1 MTRTLR
7 TLLLS
12 AAALGALA
20 TAAAATPSTPP
31 PFDPAPTG
39 MGSMHAAGTTPMHT
53 NTGSMAAMH
62 TAMSADPGVHD
73 AMLDEPAM
81 QAHMAEYGL
90 DVEQMRQW
98 HETGTSVAQIHAALA
113 AQGVDVDAMQADCPM
128 LTSMGSMHRDGAHHD
143 TPGGDGS

>member
-1 MTRTLR
+1 MNRTLR

-31 PFDPAPTG
+31 PLDGAMTG
-39 MGSMHAAGTTPMHT
+39 MGSMHAAGTTDMHT
-53 NTGSMAAMH
+53 NTTGMTAMH

-73 AMLDEPAM
+73 AMLDDPAM

-90 DVEQMRQW
+90 DTDQMRQW
-98 HETGTSVAQIHAALA
+98 HETGTSVARIHEMLA
-113 AQGVDVDAMQADCPM
+113 ERGIDVDAMQVDRPM
-128 LTSMGSMHRDGAHHD
+128 LTTMGTMHRNDGHHD
-143 TPGGDGS
+143 GTGSERS

>member
-20 TAAAATPSTPP
+20 TAAAAAPSTPLP
-31 PFDPAPTG
+31 LDGAPTG
-39 MGSMHAAGTTPMHT
+39 MGSMHAAGTTQMHT

-62 TAMSADPGVHD
+62 TAMSADREVHD
-73 AMLDEPAM
+73 AMLDDPAM

-90 DVEQMRQW
+90 DLEQQRQW
-98 HETGTSVAQIHAALA
+98 HATGTSVAQIHEMLA
-113 AQGVDVDAMQADCPM
+113 EQGIDVDAMSADCPM
-128 LTSMGSMHRDGAHHD
+128 LTSMGSMHRDGALHN
-143 TPGGDGS
+143 TPEGDGS

>member
-20 TAAAATPSTPP
+20 TAAAATPSTPLP
-31 PFDPAPTG
+31 PDGAPTG
-39 MGSMHAAGTTPMHT
+39 MGSMHAAGTPQMHT

-81 QAHMAEYGL
+81 QTHMAEYGL
-90 DVEQMRQW
+90 DLEQMRHW
-98 HETGTSVAQIHAALA
+98 HQTGTSAAQTHAALA
-113 AQGVDVDAMQADCPM
+113 QQGVDVDAMQADCPM
-128 LTSMGSMHRDGAHHD
+128 LTSMGSMHRDEAHHD
-143 TPGGDGS
+143 TPGGERS